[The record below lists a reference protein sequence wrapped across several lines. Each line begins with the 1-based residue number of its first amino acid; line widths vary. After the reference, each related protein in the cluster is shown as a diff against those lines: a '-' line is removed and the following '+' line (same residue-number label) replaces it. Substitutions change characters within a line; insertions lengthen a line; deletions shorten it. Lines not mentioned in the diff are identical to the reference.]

1 MFTTV
6 HKQLALTLLEMG
18 TECNVYQYQYV
29 GKNIFE
35 LIKSMQIT
43 ELNSL
48 QQFNW
53 VKLIIL
59 LASTPDIPILY
70 KQ

>member
-1 MFTTV
+1 MFTIV
-6 HKQLALTLLEMG
+6 HKQLALTLLELG
-18 TECNVYQYQYV
+18 TECIVYQYQYV

-43 ELNSL
+43 VLNPF

-59 LASTPDIPILY
+59 LSSTPDIPIL
-70 KQ
+70 